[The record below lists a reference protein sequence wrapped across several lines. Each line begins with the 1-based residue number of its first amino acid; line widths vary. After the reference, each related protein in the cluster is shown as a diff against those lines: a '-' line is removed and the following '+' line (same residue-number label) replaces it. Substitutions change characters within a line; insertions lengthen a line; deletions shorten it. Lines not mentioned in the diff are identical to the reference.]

1 MKLLRRK
8 FLHLAAGAAALPVL
22 ARIAQAQTY
31 PNRPVRIIVGFAPG
45 SASDILTRLIGQ
57 SLSER
62 LSQPF
67 VIENRGGAGGT
78 LGTEMVVRAP
88 PDGYTL
94 VYCSSADGINATIYD
109 KLNFVFLRDIAPVA
123 SFARGPLVLVVHPS
137 FPAKTLPEFITYA
150 KANPGKVNFA
160 SAGIGTLVHMAG
172 ELFKSM
178 ASVNLVHIPYRGLG
192 PAVTDLLGGQVQS
205 IFSTTPPSIE
215 HVRTGKLRALAVT
228 SATRFEALP
237 DLPTIGDFLP
247 GYEATLLSGFGAP
260 RNVPAEVVDRLNKE
274 INAIVADPGIKARL
288 ADLGNEPVSM
298 TSADF
303 GKVLADETAKWAK
316 VIRAANIKPQ

>member
-1 MKLLRRK
+1 
-8 FLHLAAGAAALPVL
+8 
-22 ARIAQAQTY
+22 
-31 PNRPVRIIVGFAPG
+31 
-45 SASDILTRLIGQ
+45 
-57 SLSER
+57 
-62 LSQPF
+62 
-67 VIENRGGAGGT
+67 
-78 LGTEMVVRAP
+78 
-88 PDGYTL
+88 
-94 VYCSSADGINATIYD
+94 
-109 KLNFVFLRDIAPVA
+109 
-123 SFARGPLVLVVHPS
+123 
-137 FPAKTLPEFITYA
+137 
-150 KANPGKVNFA
+150 
-160 SAGIGTLVHMAG
+160 
-172 ELFKSM
+172 
-178 ASVNLVHIPYRGLG
+178 
-192 PAVTDLLGGQVQS
+192 
-205 IFSTTPPSIE
+205 
-215 HVRTGKLRALAVT
+215 VT